1 NAGPL
6 ASLGIGGYTESGG
19 EYSLPAAT
27 LSDLAALDQ
36 IPTGVCTVSGPR
48 CLSAVESFIQSIY
61 PGHALNVQPDGKI
74 RVFDLLDPTAVTLTL
89 EDLTDLVSP
98 PSVRR
103 SLADCFTKV
112 TIFGQPR
119 TVAKL
124 VSLSNGGLEE
134 WFQYPGVTNS
144 AAKAA
149 WTTDVYKYGQGS
161 RSTGTLTVTDTT
173 HVVLTSADA
182 TQTWDADAFGP
193 AGQAGILHLSKS
205 VISGFDSIVSVR
217 VVANTALTA
226 GGTSTFTL
234 ESPLP
239 ATDYDGYTLYGF
251 DTGPALVYRRYRVV
265 DADMRAALARKFSP
279 SAVWLGAY
287 GGSATS
293 TNFPMASVCWDGNE
307 VTDGFSIDIADGTIT
322 FFVPTYITA
331 GNRPPDD
338 VRVLIAV
345 NEDSLTATAPA
356 SGWEGTAYSVDG
368 LQREQRVFMKSW
380 TDPAN
385 QAAMDDYAQQL
396 LDTNKNTVV
405 DLNLTVNRILDEV
418 LPLANQGLNIAADGY
433 STGLEDANL
442 PISGL
447 SIVWNNGAASLH
459 TTSVTASN
467 RRQPP
472 SENLLPPERQRQGG
486 YLWGPTSSN
495 TLNPWDPEGKNS
507 QKNDAG
513 GGA

>member
-1 NAGPL
+1 NAGPMND
-6 ASLGIGGYTESGG
+6 LGIGGYSVSGST
-19 EYSLPAAT
+19 YSLPAST
-27 LSDLAALDQ
+27 LSDLAALTQ

-61 PGHALNVQPDGKI
+61 PGHALNVQPDGTI

-89 EDLTDLVSP
+89 EDLTDLTNP

-134 WFQYPGVTNS
+134 WFQYPGVTNA

-149 WTTDVYKYGQGS
+149 WTTNVYKYGQTS
-161 RSTGTLTVTDTT
+161 RSTGTASCTDTL
-173 HVVLTSADA
+173 HVELTSSDA
-182 TQTWDADAFGP
+182 TQTWAADAFGP
-193 AGQAGILHLSKS
+193 SAQQGVLHLWKN
-205 VISGFDSIVSVR
+205 VVSGVDSIYSVK
-217 VVANTALTA
+217 VVANDALTA
-226 GGTSTFTL
+226 GGTATFTL

-251 DTGPALVYRRYRVV
+251 DQGPALVYRRYRVV

-279 SAVWLGAY
+279 SAVWVGAY

-293 TNFPMASVCWDGNE
+293 TNVPMASVCWDGNE
-307 VTDGFSIDIADGTIT
+307 VTDGFSPDISDGTIT

-356 SGWEGTAYSVDG
+356 SGWEGTAYTVDG
-368 LQREQRVFMKSW
+368 LEREQRIFMKSW
-380 TDPAN
+380 TDPNN

-396 LDTNKNTVV
+396 LDVNKNTVV
-405 DLNLTVNRILDEV
+405 DLSLTVNRILEEV
-418 LPLANQGLNIAADGY
+418 LPLANQGLNLTADGY
-433 STGLEDANL
+433 STGLETAGL
-442 PISGL
+442 PITSL

-472 SENLLPPERQRQGG
+472 SENIIPPERQRQGG

-495 TLNPWDPEGKNS
+495 TLNPWQPS
-507 QKNDAG
+507 AAKNDAG
-513 GGA
+513 GEA